1 MKVLLVYVFT
11 CLLFVNSSLI
21 AQDGKTLY
29 KKCRGC
35 HGIDGRYVP
44 FEREN
49 GVLAGREKE
58 ELVLTI
64 KAIKDG
70 KYPVSKLSN
79 IMRKTIS
86 RFSEEDILSIS
97 QYISKFKK

>member
-1 MKVLLVYVFT
+1 MKLLLIFIFT
-11 CLLFVNSSLI
+11 CLFFINSSFA

-35 HGIDGRYVP
+35 HGIDGRHVP
-44 FEREN
+44 FELKN

-58 ELVLTI
+58 ELVFII

-70 KYPVSKLSN
+70 KYPVSKLST

-86 RFSEEDILSIS
+86 NFSEEDILSIS